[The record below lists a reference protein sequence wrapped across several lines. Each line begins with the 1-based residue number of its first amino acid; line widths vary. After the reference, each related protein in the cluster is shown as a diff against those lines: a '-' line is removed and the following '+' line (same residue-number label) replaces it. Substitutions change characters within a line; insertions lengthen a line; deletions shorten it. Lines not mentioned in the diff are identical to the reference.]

1 MLQRREQTQDWFSQQ
16 VYRVVPLSDELQ
28 RLKDIFPEEAVM
40 EAARPFYSNDM
51 GRARFRRSRSAHQ
64 NAVPVVLV

>member
-16 VYRVVPLSDELQ
+16 VYCLLPLSEEWQ
-28 RLKDIFPEEAVM
+28 RLKDLFPEQAIM

-51 GRARFRRSRSAHQ
+51 GRGSEA
-64 NAVPVVLV
+64 PVLLTKTLFLVY